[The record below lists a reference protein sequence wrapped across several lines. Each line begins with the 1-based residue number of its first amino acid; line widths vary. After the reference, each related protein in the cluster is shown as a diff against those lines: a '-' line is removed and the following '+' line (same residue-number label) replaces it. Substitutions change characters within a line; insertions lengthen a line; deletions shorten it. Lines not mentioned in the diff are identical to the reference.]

1 MNYRPHP
8 PLLEASKYPITLR
21 AIQRKLG
28 LEPPY
33 GRLDEATLSAL
44 CEKLNIKQTP
54 QWLSQSEI
62 RSGRSAF
69 GRAGESGQIIALSTA
84 YPLYRLGQ
92 RLPCLQLHH
101 RVARHVQE
109 VLREALRHYG
119 MERIEAMGLNELSC
133 GYERR
138 LSQGSESL
146 SLHAWGIAFDWCAD
160 GNKSGWGAP
169 RAQFSGREYDAWWDM
184 WEAQGA
190 LVMGRV
196 RDREWGHVQFAR
208 L

>member
-1 MNYRPHP
+1 MNDSTHP
-8 PLLEASKYPITLR
+8 AVVEASNYPVTLR
-21 AIQRKLG
+21 AIQKKLG

-33 GRLDEATLSAL
+33 GRLDEATRTAL
-44 CEKLNIKQTP
+44 CEQLHIEKAPHWPTQ
-54 QWLSQSEI
+54 SQL
-62 RSGRSAF
+62 RSGRSVF
-69 GRAGESGQIIALSTA
+69 GRAGEGGHIVSLSTA
-84 YPLYRLGQ
+84 YPLYRLGK

-101 RVARHVQE
+101 RVARHVQQ

-138 LSQGSESL
+138 LSRGSESL
-146 SLHAWGIAFDWCAD
+146 SLHAWGIAFDWYAE
-160 GNKSGWGAP
+160 GNKAGWGAP
-169 RAQFSGREYDAWWDM
+169 RAAFSHKEYDAWWEM

-190 LVMGRV
+190 VVMGRAK
-196 RDREWGHVQFAR
+196 DREWGHVQFAR